1 MTDFLR
7 VAVGFL
13 PTSIDGEGWNEVKEA
28 PHRLY
33 SISPLRPYFRVDA
46 HGSQF
51 DDADDEEAGEI
62 KAKNHLFN
70 QRYYL

>member
-1 MTDFLR
+1 MTRFLR

-13 PTSIDGEGWNEVKEA
+13 PTSIDGESRNEVKES
-28 PHRLY
+28 PHRFY
-33 SISPLRPYFRVDA
+33 SISPLRSYCRADA